1 MQFSYGHH
9 QLLEQP
15 FLEHR
20 VARIAFFIDQM
31 TSKRY
36 CFCVAWKIESAV
48 IRGEIDNTVRGL
60 TTGKIWLI
68 HQDEPILLLLH
79 GNCWRDVAGCKLSFH
94 LESPD
99 LGLHAPALAQPQTGV
114 VGDITVSRKGK
125 NYHES
130 PFAEDLSLRNFL
142 YLEWFDQVNGRVLIE
157 TPTFT
162 VEISERQWE
171 FSVEDETAQK
181 MKNLDA
187 MRDFVCKYIQRDKRS
202 DLWSKEN
209 ADEFQWEKRFQ
220 ESDRLTDAFQEVLEK
235 YADDAEREI
244 KQSYVMGWSSELDRQ
259 EDNLLMEEDISEIEL
274 LDQFEN
280 LDNESDHEAFPWDD
294 VATWSDDDEMDEV
307 SKPDHPL
314 LRKTSQIVSLSI
326 ELLTANSYMPDPLHR
341 INMLSMM
348 ISAKL
353 TGGMEVGGDFYEQ
366 EPGYML
372 ALLKRCLFWL
382 NDCISACVEL
392 LNSNQDP
399 DWTRQIEDLR
409 TLIFEAREQITE
421 MRRELS
427 KN

>member
-1 MQFSYGHH
+1 M
-9 QLLEQP
+9 
-15 FLEHR
+15 
-20 VARIAFFIDQM
+20 
-31 TSKRY
+31 
-36 CFCVAWKIESAV
+36 AWKIESAV
-48 IRGEIDNTVRGL
+48 IRGEIDNTVRDL

-68 HQDEPILLLLH
+68 HQDEPILLILS
-79 GNCWRDVAGCKLSFH
+79 GNCWRDIAGCKLSFH
-94 LESPD
+94 LESYD
-99 LGLHAPALAQPQTGV
+99 LGLQAPDLAKPQTGL
-114 VGDITVSRKGK
+114 VGDISVSRKGK

-130 PFAEDLSLRNFL
+130 PFTEDLALRNFL

-157 TPTFT
+157 SSAFT
-162 VEISERQWE
+162 VELSDRQWE
-171 FSVEDETAQK
+171 LSVEDETAQK

-202 DLWSKEN
+202 DLWSQEN

-220 ESDRLTDAFQEVLEK
+220 ESDRLTDAFQEVMEK

-244 KQSYVMGWSSELDRQ
+244 KQSYVMGWSSELERQ
-259 EDNLLMEEDISEIEL
+259 EDNLLMEEEIPDIEL
-274 LDQFEN
+274 LDDFDEGEEE
-280 LDNESDHEAFPWDD
+280 DFPWDD
-294 VATWSDDDEMDEV
+294 VPSWNGDDEMDDA
-307 SKPDHPL
+307 SKQDHPL

-326 ELLTANSYMPDPLHR
+326 ELLTANSYMPDQLHR

-353 TGGMEVGGDFYEQ
+353 AGGMEVGGEFYEK

-399 DWTRQIEDLR
+399 EWVRQIDDLR

>member
-1 MQFSYGHH
+1 M
-9 QLLEQP
+9 
-15 FLEHR
+15 
-20 VARIAFFIDQM
+20 
-31 TSKRY
+31 
-36 CFCVAWKIESAV
+36 AWKIESAV
-48 IRGEIDNTVRGL
+48 IRGEIDNTVRDL

-68 HQDEPILLLLH
+68 HQDEPILLILS
-79 GNCWRDVAGCKLSFH
+79 GNCWRDIAGCKLSFH
-94 LESPD
+94 LESHD
-99 LGLHAPALAQPQTGV
+99 LGLQAPDLAQPQTGL
-114 VGDITVSRKGK
+114 VGDISVSRKGK

-130 PFAEDLSLRNFL
+130 PFTEDLALRNFL

-157 TPTFT
+157 SSAFT
-162 VEISERQWE
+162 VELSDRHWE
-171 FSVEDETAQK
+171 LPVEDETAQK

-202 DLWSKEN
+202 DLWSQEN

-220 ESDRLTDAFQEVLEK
+220 ESDRLTDAFQEVMEK

-244 KQSYVMGWSSELDRQ
+244 KQSYVMGWSSELERQ
-259 EDNLLMEEDISEIEL
+259 EDNLLMEEEISDIEL
-274 LDQFEN
+274 LGDFDDGE
-280 LDNESDHEAFPWDD
+280 EEGFPWDD
-294 VATWSDDDEMDEV
+294 VPSWNGDDEMDDA
-307 SKPDHPL
+307 SKQDHPL

-326 ELLTANSYMPDPLHR
+326 ELLTANSYMPDQLHR

-353 TGGMEVGGDFYEQ
+353 AGGMEVGGEFYEK

-399 DWTRQIEDLR
+399 EWVRQIDDLR

>member
-1 MQFSYGHH
+1 M
-9 QLLEQP
+9 
-15 FLEHR
+15 
-20 VARIAFFIDQM
+20 
-31 TSKRY
+31 
-36 CFCVAWKIESAV
+36 AWKIESAV
-48 IRGEIDNTVRGL
+48 IRGEIDNTVRDL

-68 HQDEPILLLLH
+68 HQDEPILLILS
-79 GNCWRDVAGCKLSFH
+79 GNCWRDIAGCKLSFH
-94 LESPD
+94 LKSHD
-99 LGLHAPALAQPQTGV
+99 LGLQAPDLAQPQTGF
-114 VGDITVSRKGK
+114 VGDISVSRKGK

-130 PFAEDLSLRNFL
+130 PFTEDLALRNFL

-157 TPTFT
+157 SSAFT
-162 VEISERQWE
+162 VELSDRQWE
-171 FSVEDETAQK
+171 LSVEDETAQK

-202 DLWSKEN
+202 DLWSQEN

-220 ESDRLTDAFQEVLEK
+220 ESDRLTDAFQEVMEK

-244 KQSYVMGWSSELDRQ
+244 KQSYVMGWSSELERQ
-259 EDNLLMEEDISEIEL
+259 EDNLLMEEEISDIEL
-274 LDQFEN
+274 LDDFDEGEEE
-280 LDNESDHEAFPWDD
+280 DFPWDD
-294 VATWSDDDEMDEV
+294 VPSWNGDDEMDDA
-307 SKPDHPL
+307 SKQDHPL

-326 ELLTANSYMPDPLHR
+326 ELLTANSYMPDQLHR

-353 TGGMEVGGDFYEQ
+353 AGGMEVGGEFYEK

-399 DWTRQIEDLR
+399 EWVRQIDDLR

>member
-1 MQFSYGHH
+1 
-9 QLLEQP
+9 
-15 FLEHR
+15 
-20 VARIAFFIDQM
+20 
-31 TSKRY
+31 
-36 CFCVAWKIESAV
+36 VAWKIESAV
-48 IRGEIDNTVRGL
+48 IRGEIDNTVRDL

-68 HQDEPILLLLH
+68 HQDEPILLILS
-79 GNCWRDVAGCKLSFH
+79 GNCWRDIAGCKLSFH
-94 LESPD
+94 LESYD
-99 LGLHAPALAQPQTGV
+99 LGLQAPDLAKPQTGL
-114 VGDITVSRKGK
+114 VGDISVSRKGK

-130 PFAEDLSLRNFL
+130 PFTEDLALRNFL

-157 TPTFT
+157 SSAFT
-162 VEISERQWE
+162 VELSDRQWE
-171 FSVEDETAQK
+171 LSVEDETAQK

-202 DLWSKEN
+202 DLWSQEN

-220 ESDRLTDAFQEVLEK
+220 ESDRLTDAFQEVMEK

-244 KQSYVMGWSSELDRQ
+244 KQSYVMGWSSELERQ
-259 EDNLLMEEDISEIEL
+259 EDNLLMEEEIPDIEL
-274 LDQFEN
+274 LDDFDEGEEE
-280 LDNESDHEAFPWDD
+280 DFPWDD
-294 VATWSDDDEMDEV
+294 VPSWNGDDEMDDA
-307 SKPDHPL
+307 SKQDHPL

-326 ELLTANSYMPDPLHR
+326 ELLTANSYMPDQLHR

-353 TGGMEVGGDFYEQ
+353 AGGMEVGGEFYEK

-399 DWTRQIEDLR
+399 EWVRQIDDLR

>member
-1 MQFSYGHH
+1 M
-9 QLLEQP
+9 
-15 FLEHR
+15 
-20 VARIAFFIDQM
+20 
-31 TSKRY
+31 
-36 CFCVAWKIESAV
+36 AWKIESAV

-68 HQDEPILLLLH
+68 HQDEPILLLLR
-79 GNCWRDVAGCKLSFH
+79 GDCWRDVAGCKLSFR

-99 LGLHAPALAQPQTGV
+99 FSLQAPALSQPQTGV
-114 VGDITVSRKGK
+114 VGDISVSRKGK

-130 PFAEDLSLRNFL
+130 PFSEDLLLRNFL

-157 TPTFT
+157 SSAFS
-162 VEISERQWE
+162 VELSERQWE
-171 FSVEDETAQK
+171 LSGEDETAQK
-181 MKNLDA
+181 LTNLDA

-202 DLWSKEN
+202 DLWSQEN

-220 ESDRLTDAFQEVLEK
+220 ESDRLTDAFQEVMEK

-244 KQSYVMGWSSELDRQ
+244 KQSYVMGWTSELDRN
-259 EDNLLMEEDISEIEL
+259 EDTLLMDEEISEIDL
-274 LDQFEN
+274 LDEFDEI
-280 LDNESDHEAFPWDD
+280 DEAEEDDTFPWDD
-294 VATWSDDDEMDEV
+294 VPSWNEDEDDSED
-307 SKPDHPL
+307 SAQDHPL
-314 LRKTSQIVSLSI
+314 LRKTSQIVNASI
-326 ELLTANSYMPDPLHR
+326 DLITASPDIPDALHR
-341 INMLSMM
+341 LNMLSMM

-353 TGGMEVGGDFYEQ
+353 AGGMEVGGEFYEQ

-392 LNSNQDP
+392 SNGNQDP
-399 DWTRQIEDLR
+399 DFVRQIDELR
-409 TLIFEAREQITE
+409 MMIFEAREQITE